1 MTYYYDGADIGSVTS
16 GITSAPMFLIL
27 SYMTGKP
34 YQAPDTMKV
43 DYMRVW
49 QHP

>member
-1 MTYYYDGADIGSVTS
+1 VTYYYDGTDIGSVTS

-27 SYMTGKP
+27 SYASGHTI
-34 YQAPDTMKV
+34 QAPATMKV
-43 DYMRVW
+43 DYIRVW